1 MTEFFTQLSDLIQ
14 NNLGQ
19 VILILTTPVVGSVTI
34 GMLIGFFT
42 NLIKNRTAKKYT
54 KPAIEKYNELK
65 AEISALPG
73 QFKEML
79 DEFNKNNLGKVRT
92 TYVELQAEVEKA
104 KQELYK
110 DIANAD
116 DGITPKVE
124 EIQTK
129 VIEFK
134 NADSENSNK
143 NGSNLNE
150 NKESEEITEEEQ
162 ENENQGNSVE
172 NTTEEEGLL
181 WKY

>member
-42 NLIKNRTAKKYT
+42 NLIKDRTAKKYT

-73 QFKEML
+73 QFKAML
-79 DEFNKNNLGKVRT
+79 EEFNKNNIGQVKL
-92 TYVELQAEVEKA
+92 TYAELQAEYEKA
-104 KQELYK
+104 KRELCN
-110 DIANAD
+110 DIANENDTVA
-116 DGITPKVE
+116 P
-124 EIQTK
+124 K

-134 NADSENSNK
+134 NTVVENLDKIAPKTDENEKVEEFAEEEQKTQAEGNSGENSNDD
-143 NGSNLNE
+143 
-150 NKESEEITEEEQ
+150 
-162 ENENQGNSVE
+162 
-172 NTTEEEGLL
+172 EGLL
-181 WKY
+181 

>member
-34 GMLIGFFT
+34 GMLFGFFT

-54 KPAIEKYNELK
+54 KPAIEKYNELEAK
-65 AEISALPG
+65 ILALPN

-79 DEFNKNNLGKVRT
+79 EEFNKDNLGKVRT
-92 TYVELQAEVEKA
+92 TYVEIQAEIEKA

-134 NADSENSNK
+134 NTDSENLNK
-143 NGSNLNE
+143 NGLNLNE
-150 NKESEEITEEEQ
+150 SEKVEEIVEEVQ
-162 ENENQGNSVE
+162 ENENKGNFVE

-181 WKY
+181 

>member
-1 MTEFFTQLSDLIQ
+1 
-14 NNLGQ
+14 
-19 VILILTTPVVGSVTI
+19 
-34 GMLIGFFT
+34 
-42 NLIKNRTAKKYT
+42 
-54 KPAIEKYNELK
+54 
-65 AEISALPG
+65 
-73 QFKEML
+73 ML
-79 DEFNKNNLGKVRT
+79 DEFNKNNLGKVRR

-150 NKESEEITEEEQ
+150 SEEIEEITEEKQ
-162 ENENQGNSVE
+162 ENENNGSSVE

-181 WKY
+181 

>member
-73 QFKEML
+73 QFKTML
-79 DEFNKNNLGKVRT
+79 EEFNKNNIGQVKL
-92 TYVELQAEVEKA
+92 TYAELQAEYEKA
-104 KQELYK
+104 KRELCN
-110 DIANAD
+110 DIANENYTVA
-116 DGITPKVE
+116 P
-124 EIQTK
+124 K

-134 NADSENSNK
+134 NTVVQNLGKIAPDENEKVEEFAEEEQKTQAEGNSIENSNDD
-143 NGSNLNE
+143 
-150 NKESEEITEEEQ
+150 
-162 ENENQGNSVE
+162 
-172 NTTEEEGLL
+172 EGLL
-181 WKY
+181 